1 MRKNR
6 KRLVLN
12 RETIAYL
19 SEPNFPRVQGGWPRS
34 NPYGACLTDECS
46 VAYCFT
52 TGQNPP
58 CPAGTAFTCPV

>member
-1 MRKNR
+1 MKKNR

-12 RETIAYL
+12 KETLRHL
-19 SEPNFPRVQGGWPRS
+19 SEAHLPHVHGGRS

-52 TGQNPP
+52 TGSPP
-58 CPAGTAFTCPV
+58 YCEPGTMTCPK